1 MVVGEII
8 NADSKLN
15 CIKYK
20 FVPIDEM
27 QFEIIEL
34 DISNYNSIQEI
45 ISKLSFKNNIYRI
58 VLTGTRNVDIE
69 ELKSSIAL
77 LSENIFDIRDNT
89 KLAIDLKKISN
100 EKNLKG
106 VFVKNML
113 EKAKEDKE
121 NEDKYLK
128 AIEYVLGS

>member
-8 NADSKLN
+8 NADSKSN